1 MQSANLSMSLLDMT
15 RHRQFNTLKP
25 KTESKYESM
34 LALERVA
41 GGEMAVCGGD
51 SEWTP
56 EGDRKGRCLS
66 MGDGEYTSLTK
77 YAYVGT
83 Q

>member
-1 MQSANLSMSLLDMT
+1 
-15 RHRQFNTLKP
+15 
-25 KTESKYESM
+25 M
-34 LALERVA
+34 LASERAA
-41 GGEMAVCGGD
+41 GGEMAACGGG

-56 EGDRKGRCLS
+56 EGDRKGQGLS